1 MGIFDSI
8 FGNSQGT
15 DAHKESDKAQKLPWT
30 TLNRIEQLDE
40 LVENSKTTPVAIFKH
55 STTCGISRMVLKQ
68 FESEYDIPI
77 DALQAVYLDLKAFRA
92 ISNEIAERFG
102 IRHESPQLLLLKNGN
117 VVYSDSHGAISVAAL
132 KAYL

>member
-15 DAHKESDKAQKLPWT
+15 DAHKESDKVQKLPWT

-55 STTCGISRMVLKQ
+55 STSCGISRMVLKQ

-77 DALQAVYLDLKAFRA
+77 DTLQAVYLDLKAFRA

-132 KAYL
+132 KAHL